1 MYFLLIANLPDS
13 NCIKYHSSAPRLMTA
28 PKEEPRS
35 IVHSSGG
42 ELFSS
47 DPRHATMPPPT
58 SGFDDQ
64 VGKYIPKRINATS
77 RIKI

>member
-1 MYFLLIANLPDS
+1 MSNLTIS
-13 NCIKYHSSAPRLMTA
+13 NCIKYHSPAPRHMTA

-42 ELFSS
+42 EMFSA

-64 VGKYIPKRINATS
+64 VRKRGFTQPLV
-77 RIKI
+77 